1 MRKNF
6 LSPCHTTQMGFSML
20 PVFMIMIAMAGAAI
34 LAISHTQNSLR
45 HAAAARE
52 HAVARYAAEAAIS
65 EGKALMLNYW
75 SDTVM
80 WTNLLLS
87 PPAESGSYK
96 YFIYGGSGGIPQVKA
111 RYRFLY
117 RNNPG
122 DPSGSTTDDQDGRV
136 LIYGIGEYLDPAS
149 SSPKILGRTVIA
161 LEVYRQ
167 DVLHVSNGYRAQ
179 AMGGA
184 GHAGF
189 TNFDLNGVSFTNV
202 VSF

>member
-1 MRKNF
+1 MNQ
-6 LSPCHTTQMGFSML
+6 LGFSML

-34 LAISHTQNSLR
+34 LAIAHTQNSLR

-52 HAVARYAAEAAIS
+52 RAVAHYAAEAAIA
-65 EGKALMLNYW
+65 EGKAIMLNYW

-80 WTNLLLS
+80 WTNLLQS
-87 PPAESGSYK
+87 PPPEARGYK
-96 YFIYGGSGGIPQVKA
+96 YFSYGGSGGIPQVKA
-111 RYRFLY
+111 RYRFFY

-122 DPSGSTTDDQDGRV
+122 DPSGSATTDQDGRV
-136 LIYGIGEYLDPAS
+136 LVYGIGEYLDPAS
-149 SSPKILGRTVIA
+149 ARPRILARTLIT

-167 DVLHVSNGYRAQ
+167 DVLQVSNGYRAQ
-179 AMGGA
+179 AQGGS

-189 TNFDLNGVSFTNV
+189 TNFDLNGVSFSNV